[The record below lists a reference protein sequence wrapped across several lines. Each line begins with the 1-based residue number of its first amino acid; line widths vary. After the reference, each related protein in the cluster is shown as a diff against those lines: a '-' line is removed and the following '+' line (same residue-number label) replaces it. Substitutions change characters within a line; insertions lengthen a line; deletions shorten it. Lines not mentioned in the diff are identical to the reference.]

1 MILSKD
7 IKLLPGSKVE
17 VSIRVSKNAIQEKY
31 NSLLQDYSSRLKI
44 QGFRIGKVPINI
56 IENKYSEG
64 LKATVLEEVINN
76 SLKEFFK
83 EESKMPLSYAT
94 PTVKEKNLKL
104 NLDED
109 FEFTFTYETYP
120 EFKIPSFDEIDIKVE
135 IPEVFIDDSDIDD
148 EIKNLQIEN
157 SIIIEDKEG
166 VVKEDSIVKVDFVE
180 LDDLSNE
187 IVSTKRQGF
196 VFTVGKSETYY
207 DFDKDVIGMRINEE
221 RVVEKSY
228 IADYKFEELAGSS
241 RKLKIKIKS
250 IKKRDLPLID
260 DEFAQDISD
269 KYNTLDDLKN
279 FIRSSLLNIV
289 EEKKETL
296 KLNKFFSTI
305 SEKLEIDIPH
315 SMIEAEIEIAFKDTK
330 RQNKNSMS
338 LEEFKSIFY
347 SSGYIG
353 GDNLKDEILRNLKS
367 KLIMQKMV
375 DLDPIKVNESDIE
388 DEMARQSKNLSV
400 SYEEIK
406 KFYEDQNLISYLK
419 DDIKREGAKKKILE
433 NIKEVK
439 CKKLNFRD
447 FVNYKICE

>member
-7 IKLLPGSKVE
+7 INLLPGSKVE
-17 VSIRVSKNAIQEKY
+17 VVIKVSKSVIQEKY

-64 LKATVLEEVINN
+64 LRATVLEEVVNS

-83 EESKMPLSYAT
+83 EESKMPLSYA
-94 PTVKEKNLKL
+94 PPAIKEKNLRL
-104 NLDED
+104 NLDKD
-109 FEFTFTYETYP
+109 FEFTFVYETYP

-135 IPEVFIDDSDIDD
+135 VPEIFIDNSDIDD
-148 EIKNLQIEN
+148 EIRNLQMEN
-157 SIIIEDKEG
+157 SIIIEDEQG

-187 IVSTKRQGF
+187 IVSTRRQDF

-207 DFDKDVIGMRINEE
+207 DFGKDVIGMRINEE
-221 RVVEKSY
+221 RVIEKSY

-260 DEFAQDISD
+260 DEFAKDISG

-305 SEKLEIDIPH
+305 SEKLEIDIPC
-315 SMIEAEIEIAFKDTK
+315 SMIDAEIEIAFKDAK
-330 RQNKNSMS
+330 RQNKNNMS
-338 LEEFKSIFY
+338 LEEFKSMFY
-347 SSGYIG
+347 SSGSVG
-353 GDNLKDEILRNLKS
+353 SDNLKDEILKNLKS
-367 KLIMQKMV
+367 KLIMQKMI
-375 DLDPIKVNESDIE
+375 DLDPIKVTESDVK
-388 DEMARQSKNLSV
+388 DEMARQSENSGV

-419 DDIKREGAKKKILE
+419 DDIKRKRVKKKILE
-433 NIKEVK
+433 NLKEVK
-439 CKKLNFRD
+439 GKQVSFKD

>member
-17 VSIRVSKNAIQEKY
+17 VVIRVSKSVIQEKY

-64 LKATVLEEVINN
+64 LRATVLEEVINN

-83 EESKMPLSYAT
+83 EESKMPLSYTT
-94 PTVKEKNLKL
+94 PTVKENNLRL

-109 FEFTFTYETYP
+109 FEFTFVYETYP
-120 EFKIPSFDEIDIKVE
+120 EFKIPSFAEIDIKVE

-148 EIKNLQIEN
+148 EIRNLQIEN
-157 SIIIEDKEG
+157 AIIIEDEEG
-166 VVKEDSIVKVDFVE
+166 VVKKDSIVKVNFVE
-180 LDDLSNE
+180 LDHFLNE
-187 IVSTKRQGF
+187 IVSTKRQDF

-207 DFDKDVIGMRINEE
+207 DFDKDIIGMRINEE
-221 RVVEKSY
+221 RVIEKSY
-228 IADYKFEELAGSS
+228 IADYKFKELAGSS

-260 DEFAQDISD
+260 DEFAQDISG

-279 FIRSSLLNIV
+279 FIKSSLLNIV

-296 KLNKFFSTI
+296 KLNKFFSII

-315 SMIEAEIEIAFKDTK
+315 SMIEVEIEIAFKDSK
-330 RQNKNSMS
+330 RQNKNNMS
-338 LEEFKSIFY
+338 LEEFKNIFY
-347 SSGYIG
+347 SSGYVG
-353 GDNLKDEILRNLKS
+353 SDNLKDEILKNLKS
-367 KLIMQKMV
+367 KLIMQKMI
-375 DLDPIKVNESDIE
+375 DLDPIEVTESDIE
-388 DEMARQSKNLSV
+388 YEMARQSENSGV

-406 KFYEDQNLISYLK
+406 KFYEDQNLTSYLK
-419 DDIKREGAKKKILE
+419 DDIKRKRAKKKILE
-433 NIKEVK
+433 NLKEVK
-439 CKKLNFRD
+439 GKKVSFKD
-447 FVNYKICE
+447 FVNCKICE

>member
-17 VSIRVSKNAIQEKY
+17 VVIRVSKNVIQEKY

-44 QGFRIGKVPINI
+44 QGFRIGKVPINV

-76 SLKEFFK
+76 SFKEFFK
-83 EESKMPLSYAT
+83 EESKIPLSYAT

-104 NLDED
+104 NLDKD

-157 SIIIEDKEG
+157 SIIIEDEEG

-207 DFDKDVIGMRINEE
+207 DFDKDVISMRINEE
-221 RVVEKSY
+221 RVIEKSY

-250 IKKRDLPLID
+250 IKK
-260 DEFAQDISD
+260 EIS
-269 KYNTLDDLKN
+269 
-279 FIRSSLLNIV
+279 
-289 EEKKETL
+289 
-296 KLNKFFSTI
+296 
-305 SEKLEIDIPH
+305 P
-315 SMIEAEIEIAFKDTK
+315 
-330 RQNKNSMS
+330 
-338 LEEFKSIFY
+338 
-347 SSGYIG
+347 
-353 GDNLKDEILRNLKS
+353 
-367 KLIMQKMV
+367 
-375 DLDPIKVNESDIE
+375 
-388 DEMARQSKNLSV
+388 
-400 SYEEIK
+400 
-406 KFYEDQNLISYLK
+406 
-419 DDIKREGAKKKILE
+419 
-433 NIKEVK
+433 
-439 CKKLNFRD
+439 
-447 FVNYKICE
+447 

>member
-17 VSIRVSKNAIQEKY
+17 VVIRVSKSVIQEKY
-31 NSLLQDYSSRLKI
+31 NSLLQNYSSRLKI

-64 LKATVLEEVINN
+64 LRATVLEEVINN

-83 EESKMPLSYAT
+83 EESKMPLSYTT
-94 PTVKEKNLKL
+94 PTVKENNLRL

-109 FEFTFTYETYP
+109 FEFAFVYETYP

-148 EIKNLQIEN
+148 EIRNLQIEN
-157 SIIIEDKEG
+157 AIIIEDEEG
-166 VVKEDSIVKVDFVE
+166 VVKKDSIVKVNFVE

-187 IVSTKRQGF
+187 IASTKRQDF

-221 RVVEKSY
+221 RVIEKSY
-228 IADYKFEELAGSS
+228 IADYKFKELAGSS

-279 FIRSSLLNIV
+279 FIKSSLLNIV

-315 SMIEAEIEIAFKDTK
+315 SMIEAEIEIAFKDFK
-330 RQNKNSMS
+330 RQNKNNMS
-338 LEEFKSIFY
+338 FEEFKNIFY
-347 SSGYIG
+347 SSGYVG
-353 GDNLKDEILRNLKS
+353 SDNLKDEILKNLKS
-367 KLIMQKMV
+367 KLIMQKMI
-375 DLDPIKVNESDIE
+375 DLDPIEVTESDIE
-388 DEMARQSKNLSV
+388 DEMARQSENSGV

-419 DDIKREGAKKKILE
+419 DDIKRKRAKKKILE
-433 NIKEVK
+433 NLKEVK
-439 CKKLNFRD
+439 GKKVSFKD
-447 FVNYKICE
+447 FVNCKICE